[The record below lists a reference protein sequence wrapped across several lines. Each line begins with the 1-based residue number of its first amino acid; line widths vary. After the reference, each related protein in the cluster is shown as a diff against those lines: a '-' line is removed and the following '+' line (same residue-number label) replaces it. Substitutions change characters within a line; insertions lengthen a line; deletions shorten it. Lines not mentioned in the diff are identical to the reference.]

1 MKIEKLAKDLLLIN
15 GKIIDPHNRKTSD
28 GDVWLK
34 NGKIAGV
41 GDVNTPKDAEK
52 IDCSGKVI
60 THGFCDLHVH
70 FREPGREDKAVSYT
84 HLPLPPILLV

>member
-15 GKIIDPHNRKTSD
+15 GKIIDPHNRKTFD

-34 NGKIAGV
+34 NGKIAGL
-41 GDVNTPKDAEK
+41 GDVNTPKGAEK

-60 THGFCDLHVH
+60 THGLSLIH
-70 FREPGREDKAVSYT
+70 
-84 HLPLPPILLV
+84 I